1 MLAEKVQNYDLIE
14 INAATTTYGIHDK
27 IYEREEE
34 GALPSPLLASLPP
47 SLGFR

>member
-1 MLAEKVQNYDLIE
+1 MLAEKVQNYDLIK
-14 INAATTTYGIHDK
+14 INAATTTKGIHDK

-34 GALPSPLLASLPP
+34 EALPSPRLSP